1 MISHNPIYACRFR
14 TYSCVVK
21 NSIKNIIVINANLL
35 IMLEL
40 NCNAMRKR
48 EQTRRSRGM
57 FSRENFKF
65 KSSEMVIN
73 VSKTD
78 NSIVH
83 L

>member
-1 MISHNPIYACRFR
+1 MQ
-14 TYSCVVK
+14 T
-21 NSIKNIIVINANLL
+21 
-35 IMLEL
+35 
-40 NCNAMRKR
+40 RKR
-48 EQTRRSRGM
+48 DQTSGVRGM
-57 FSRENFKF
+57 LSRENVKF